1 MFQFIYK
8 GKFDCIITKEMF
20 EIYIKKLY
28 NNIKERFK
36 IKFIPKKFIVTLEID
51 SKKSKGWGGN
61 KDIELDGNDIIY
73 TLFLQLHGFTRE
85 EQTPILFD
93 RFFGN
98 TITHEMFHFFLP
110 SVKNNSCWSE
120 GVTDFMTF
128 WYMDAIEENL
138 VRLQNE
144 YKEITDAKYKE
155 HKYGYITGFKKMVK
169 LYNEDK
175 TVIDV
180 MKKVIKD
187 FNKSSESKQKEYMSS
202 DIISYDK
209 RFKTFFIGKCNKHI
223 EHKLS

>member
-20 EIYIKKLY
+20 ETHVKNIYATIKK
-28 NNIKERFK
+28 IFD
-36 IKFIPKKFIVTLEID
+36 IKFTPKKFIIIMHMDPLKTKQ
-51 SKKSKGWGGN
+51 SWGGYTDETSASSVYKIN
-61 KDIELDGNDIIY
+61 LQIFGVPKKMQTFGFLELFFENII
-73 TLFLQLHGFTRE
+73 
-85 EQTPILFD
+85 I
-93 RFFGN
+93 
-98 TITHEMFHFFLP
+98 HEMLHFFIP
-110 SVKNNSCWSE
+110 SVKDNSCWTE

-128 WYMDAIEENL
+128 WYLDTIEKNL
-138 VRLQNE
+138 LRLENE
-144 YKEITDAKYKE
+144 YKEIKDAKYKE